1 MSFIKV
7 SDNRFKLFQPRILD
21 VSILL
26 LSEPL
31 QKPHILFVITN
42 LLLFRIYLVSLICA
56 KLNPVAK

>member
-21 VSILL
+21 KSILL
-26 LSEPL
+26 LSKPL
-31 QKPHILFVITN
+31 QKPHILFVIIN
-42 LLLFRIYLVSLICA
+42 LLLFRIYLVSLICG